1 MSQPADTPLTDPG
14 LCPLCG
20 GDNRC
25 AMEIE
30 RETGEVQPPC
40 WCMDATFSAAL
51 FESIPLAA
59 RGQACICARCVAA
72 AAAASAGPHG

>member
-1 MSQPADTPLTDPG
+1 MSPPADTPLTDPG